1 MKSFK
6 NEFERPSYKT
16 IRSSIDTIYVQQR
29 RKLEKLLS
37 IKKFFATLLF
47 VYASNSI
54 FSLEV
59 PLLSGRVID
68 EVGTLSEQSKK
79 DLEAKLKDHEKQT
92 SNQVVVLII
101 PTLAGE
107 SLEEYSLKVAS
118 TWKLGQKKKDN
129 GVLLLIIKN
138 DRKLRIEVGYGL
150 EAILTDVLCNQIIR
164 NEITPQFKQGQFPLG
179 IEKGIESILAAIGG
193 TYTIDLEK
201 EKINSAY
208 SGSNRDD
215 GEPIFF
221 RVFFGIIFFTVIT
234 PFTIFSAFLPAPFG
248 WFLYCFLIP
257 FYTAFP
263 LVVFG
268 IYGLI
273 LLAFYL
279 IGIFLFRIFVKYT
292 ERGKIISE
300 KILTYYEAKRVES
313 AKNRQLSGST
323 TSGRSS
329 YSSGGSF
336 SGGGGSFGGGGSSG
350 SW

>member
-6 NEFERPSYKT
+6 NDFNLNSILGILSYF
-16 IRSSIDTIYVQQR
+16 DTISIPPKF
-29 RKLEKLLS
+29 KLENRLS
-37 IKKFFATLLF
+37 IKKIFGVFLF
-47 VYASNSI
+47 LFCINSI
-54 FSLEV
+54 FSLDV
-59 PLLSGRVID
+59 PFLSGRVID
-68 EVGTLSEQSKK
+68 EVGILGEPAKKNLESK
-79 DLEAKLKDHEKQT
+79 LRDHEKQT

-107 SLEEYSLKVAS
+107 NLEEYSLKVAS

-129 GVLLLIIKN
+129 GVLLLIVKN

-150 EAILTDVLCNQIIR
+150 EATLTDVLCNQIIR
-164 NEITPQFKQGQFPLG
+164 KEITPRFKQNNFPLG
-179 IEKGIESILAAIGG
+179 IEKGMESILAALDGN
-193 TYTIDLEK
+193 YKAELETDK
-201 EKINSAY
+201 TNLLDSD
-208 SGSNRDD
+208 SNRND
-215 GEPIFF
+215 GDFFF
-221 RVFFGIIFFTVIT
+221 RFFFGIIFFIVIT
-234 PFTIFSAFLPAPFG
+234 PFTILSAFLPAPFG

-279 IGIFLFRIFVKYT
+279 IGIFLFRMFLAHS
-292 ERGKIISE
+292 ERGKKFSE
-300 KILTYYEAKRVES
+300 TILAYLE
-313 AKNRQLSGST
+313 KNRVASEENRRLLGSS
-323 TSGRSS
+323 TSGVYSS
-329 YSSGGSF
+329 RSGGSF